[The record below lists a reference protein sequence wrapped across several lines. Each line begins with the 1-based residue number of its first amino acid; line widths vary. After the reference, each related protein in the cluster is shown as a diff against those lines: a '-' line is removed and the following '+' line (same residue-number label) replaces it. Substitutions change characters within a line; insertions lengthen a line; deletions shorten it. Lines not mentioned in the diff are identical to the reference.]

1 MVLIFLALE
10 LILNSAIVAAST
22 GRPCLSSSWMYFSAQ
37 LRAACL
43 RTFSVSTGTVY
54 QLDKL
59 SLWKSAATFRFNLS
73 AFSTSSQVVD
83 TDRAV
88 FIDAAMADD
97 ADCRICLG
105 VTLIFL
111 HAVVK
116 SPAVTGVGGSELAF
130 LLDSRGAFHRHLHQ
144 WFGHIIVFACG
155 FLLLFFETASVSPQA
170 GSRRFLNSRSS
181 VAMLSISF

>member
-130 LLDSRGAFHRHLHQ
+130 LLDSRGAFHRDIFISGLGTSSSLPAAFFCCSSKRLLYRLGQ
-144 WFGHIIVFACG
+144 AAAG
-155 FLLLFFETASVSPQA
+155 FSTREARSPC
-170 GSRRFLNSRSS
+170 
-181 VAMLSISF
+181 